1 MTPEEKAV
9 VQAAILERSDLGRM
23 FARTELTLAV
33 DALIRACPS
42 CNRGGHV
49 CPGDGNGIAHG
60 ETDCGQHDDEDPGDL
75 KQWPASDCLNCDPLL
90 AGASSTRVDGTGA
103 GEVPR
108 HCDHDLDWLPAIF
121 GQLLPGDLARIGTM
135 PARVTRV
142 HRGQWHAKDR
152 QWIDDAGKVRDHMTL
167 WEHEELRIDLT
178 ANPGMHVYPPD
189 TACEILAGAERAAIL
204 ALQAG
209 FPGTQPVDK

>member
-9 VQAAILERSDLGRM
+9 IEAAIAERNTLGRLLDTSPIT
-23 FARTELTLAV
+23 RAV
-33 DALIRACPS
+33 DALLRKQAFLS
-42 CNRGGHV
+42 
-49 CPGDGNGIAHG
+49 DG
-60 ETDCGQHDDEDPGDL
+60 ETAIIRERSSGDL

-90 AGASSTRVDGTGA
+90 AGASTTRVDGTGA
-103 GEVPR
+103 GEAPR
-108 HCDHDLDWLPAIF
+108 HCGHDLDWMSATF
-121 GQLLPGDLARIGTM
+121 ADLLPGDLVSLNGSMAT
-135 PARVTRV
+135 VTRV

-152 QWIDDAGKVRDHMTL
+152 QWIDDAGKVRDHMTP

-189 TACEILAGAERAAIL
+189 TACEILADAERAAIL

-209 FPGTQPVDK
+209 FSGAKPVDK